1 MNSFFEIKNLTVSYL
16 QKRREVEALRNFNLS
31 LSKGE
36 IVGIVGESGS
46 GKSTSM
52 DAIMGLLPQSARI
65 KSGEVYLEGEEI
77 SSKICKIRG
86 KKISMIFQDP
96 TKSLNPV
103 MRIGKQIEEGFA
115 TPKPKQRVLDLLRKV
130 GITDPETRYDQYP
143 YELSGGMCQRVF
155 IAIALAAS
163 PKILI
168 ADEPTTALDATIQ
181 EQILS
186 LLKEIQVQEK
196 MSMIIISHDLN
207 VIKSICHR
215 MLVLYAGQI
224 VEEGRVQE
232 VLQNPLHPYT
242 QALLEA
248 TPSFALKNNRKLKAI
263 HGSPPSLS
271 PPPIGCPF
279 HERCPY
285 AVKIC
290 SSPPPLITTQN
301 LQKYSCWKSKT

>member
-1 MNSFFEIKNLTVSYL
+1 MSHFFEIKNLTVSYL
-16 QKRREVEALRNFNLS
+16 QNKKEIEALRQFNLS
-31 LSKGE
+31 LEKGE
-36 IVGIVGESGS
+36 ILGIVGESGS

-52 DAIMGLLPQSARI
+52 DAIMGLLPPTAWI

-77 SSKICKIRG
+77 SSKIRKIRG
-86 KKISMIFQDP
+86 KEIAMIFQDP
-96 TKSLNPV
+96 TKALNPV
-103 MRIGKQIEEGFA
+103 MRIGKQIEEA
-115 TPKPKQRVLDLLRKV
+115 IVTPNPKQRVLDLLRKV
-130 GITDPETRYDQYP
+130 GITDPETRYNQYP
-143 YELSGGMCQRVF
+143 HELSGGMCQRVF

-181 EQILS
+181 EQILC
-186 LLKEIQVQEK
+186 LLKEIQAQEK

-207 VIKSICHR
+207 VIKGLCHR
-215 MLVLYAGQI
+215 MLVLYAGLI
-224 VEEGRVQE
+224 VEEGRVQD

-263 HGSPPSLS
+263 HGSPPTLS
-271 PPPIGCPF
+271 PPPVGCPF
-279 HERCPY
+279 HERCPH

-290 SSPPPLITTQN
+290 STSPPLITSQN